1 MPLPKAGNPPSTLK
15 WCSLQF
21 RISIL
26 PTVCFAADVFFLI
39 GGMGCGLQPPTEKK
53 SHYGS
58 RVLKTKL
65 NKGKRREGGKG
76 GTTDNS
82 LIPPVQDNDWQYDHD
97 SKEEHLKTGSAPC
110 QRHPQQV
117 AADGNTDA
125 SYI

>member
-53 SHYGS
+53 KSHYDS

-82 LIPPVQDNDWQYDHD
+82 LIPPVQDN
-97 SKEEHLKTGSAPC
+97 GSMTTIA
-110 QRHPQQV
+110 RR
-117 AADGNTDA
+117 
-125 SYI
+125 SI

>member
-1 MPLPKAGNPPSTLK
+1 MD
-15 WCSLQF
+15 CSL
-21 RISIL
+21 L
-26 PTVCFAADVFFLI
+26 L
-39 GGMGCGLQPPTEKK
+39 KK
-53 SHYGS
+53 RSHYDSG
-58 RVLKTKL
+58 VLKAKV

-82 LIPPVQDNDWQYDHD
+82 LIPPVQDNDCQYDHD